1 MNGEVVHDDAST
13 SDLAAARQQIG
24 ALESALADAQAALV
38 EARAALDETRTA
50 LDETRTA
57 LDEARAGYQGLYEVL
72 NQSPAPT
79 AMWQGDDFTYTFVNP
94 AYCAALPGR
103 EFLGRPLV
111 EVAPE
116 AKEQGLLDLFNHV
129 YRTGN
134 PFIASELPVAV
145 RDPTTGRDEQR
156 WFNVVYAPVRNG
168 AGAIVG
174 VCHFSVE
181 LTEQVRA
188 RQAAEARAAEL
199 RRSAELI
206 AAQQETI
213 RALGTPLLPLA
224 PGVLAMPLVG
234 PIDTRRSEQ
243 IMEGLLH
250 GVAKVGASTVILDVT
265 GVETIDTQAANAMIR
280 AAQSVRLLGARV
292 LITGIQPA
300 MAQVLVQLGIDLRGI
315 ATFSTLRSGIAAA
328 LGAR

>member
-1 MNGEVVHDDAST
+1 MNGEAVHGDAST
-13 SDLAAARQQIG
+13 PELAAARQQIR
-24 ALESALADAQAALV
+24 ALESALAEAQAALA
-38 EARAALDETRTA
+38 EARAALD
-50 LDETRTA
+50 DS
-57 LDEARAGYQGLYEVL
+57 RAGYQALYEVL

-79 AMWQGDDFTYTFVNP
+79 AMWQGDDFVYTFVNP

-103 EFLGRPLV
+103 EFLGRALV
-111 EVAPE
+111 DAAPE

-134 PFIASELPVAV
+134 PFIAKELSVTV

-188 RQAAEARAAEL
+188 RQAAEAKAEEL

-206 AAQQETI
+206 EAQQETI

-250 GVAKVGASTVILDVT
+250 GVADEGASTVILDVT

-280 AAQSVRLLGARV
+280 AAQAVRLLGARV

-300 MAQVLVQLGIDLRGI
+300 MAQVLVQLGVDLRGI

-328 LGAR
+328 LGAARQHDK

>member
-1 MNGEVVHDDAST
+1 MVPCDAST
-13 SDLAAARQQIG
+13 TELAAARQQID
-24 ALESALADAQAALV
+24 ALESALAEAQAALA
-38 EARAALDETRTA
+38 EARAALAET
-50 LDETRTA
+50 
-57 LDEARAGYQGLYEVL
+57 RAGYQGLVEVL

-79 AMWQGDDFTYTFVNP
+79 AMWQGDGFVYTFVNP
-94 AYCAALPGR
+94 AYRAALPGR

-111 EVAPE
+111 DVAPE

-129 YRTGN
+129 YRTGD

-156 WFNVVYAPVRNG
+156 WFNVVYAPVRDG

-188 RQAAEARAAEL
+188 RQAAEARADEL

-213 RALGTPLLPLA
+213 RVLGTPLLPLA

-234 PIDTRRSEQ
+234 PIDARRSEQ
-243 IMEGLLH
+243 IMEGLLQ
-250 GVAKVGASTVILDVT
+250 GVAREGASTVILDVT

-300 MAQVLVQLGIDLRGI
+300 MAQVLVQLGVELRGI

-328 LGAR
+328 LGAK